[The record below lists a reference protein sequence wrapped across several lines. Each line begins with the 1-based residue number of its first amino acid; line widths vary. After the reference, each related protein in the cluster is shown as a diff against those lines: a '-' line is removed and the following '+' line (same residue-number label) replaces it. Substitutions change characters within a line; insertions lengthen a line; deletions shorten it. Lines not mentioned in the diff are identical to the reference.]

1 MADFW
6 NALLAFIKGL
16 FDFLDWYIE
25 DTPLFE
31 DTLDALYAVS
41 IQAYNELAPVVAE
54 HIRLI
59 SEYFHGAGGAI

>member
-6 NALLAFIKGL
+6 GVITNILKAI

-31 DTLDALYAVS
+31 DTLTAFYNLG
-41 IQAYNELAPVVAE
+41 IQSYNILTP
-54 HIRLI
+54 LI
-59 SEYFHGAGGAI
+59 GEYVQLINEYIHR